1 MKVRNAIGVQA
12 SWGLALVSLL
22 ASCEG
27 DPGAP
32 GGDAHRPPAPIVDC
46 SVSGRS
52 EPICGFENPE
62 DLVALPGNRALI
74 VSEYGD
80 IASSVPGSIALL
92 RIASRERIILFRGG
106 RIDAESAP
114 GWGSPDCPGPPGA
127 SFSPHGIDLVRRDDG
142 RLQLLAVQHGG
153 RESIEFFEVR
163 GEAEAWQVEW
173 RGCLLAPEDASLND
187 VVGIAD
193 GTLFTTKITSL
204 SGGVDFSAPPPE
216 NDTGQ
221 VYGWSVSRGYWIVPG
236 TSGKMPN
243 GVQATPDGKTLFMNA
258 SLGNEVRKLDVATGE
273 LLGRAAVA
281 FPDNVT
287 WTPDAESLLVASLGA
302 GDLRDFIACENL
314 EAGACPISFQ
324 IIEVDAETM
333 ATSVLFDSVGSPMGA
348 GTVGLRVGDDLFIGS
363 FRGDRI
369 LRVDLR

>member
-1 MKVRNAIGVQA
+1 MRVRTAIASQA
-12 SWGLALVSLL
+12 SWGLALVCCL

-27 DPGAP
+27 EPGAP
-32 GGDAHRPPAPIVDC
+32 PTDAYRPPAQIVDC
-46 SVSGRS
+46 AVSGRS

-62 DLVALPGNRALI
+62 DLVVLPGNRALI

-80 IASSVPGSIALL
+80 LASSLPGAIALL
-92 RIASRERIILFRGG
+92 RIAPREREILFRGG
-106 RIDAESAP
+106 PSDAQSAP

-163 GEAEAWQVEW
+163 GESETWQVEW
-173 RGCLLAPEDASLND
+173 RGCLLAPEDANLND

-193 GTLFTTKITSL
+193 GRLYTTKMISF
-204 SGGVDFSAPPPE
+204 SGGVDFSAPPPDA
-216 NDTGQ
+216 DTGQ
-221 VYGWSVSRGYWIVPG
+221 VYGWSPARGYWIVPG
-236 TSGKMPN
+236 TSGKLPN
-243 GVQATPDGKTLFMNA
+243 GVQATPDGQTLFMNA
-258 SLGNEVRKLDVATGE
+258 SFGNELRKLDVVTGE
-273 LLGRAAVA
+273 LLGRATVA

-287 WTPDAESLLVASLGA
+287 WSPDAESLLVASLGS
-302 GDLRDFIACENL
+302 GDLRDFAACEDL
-314 EAGACPISFQ
+314 EAGACPIPFQ
-324 IIEVDAETM
+324 IVEVDAETM
-333 ATSVLFDSVGSPMGA
+333 ATSVLFDSRGSPMGG

-363 FRGDRI
+363 FKGDRI